1 MADIDELLAPRLE
14 ARPNIPCFLVG
25 HSMGGGIA
33 LTYALQGSHR
43 DKLAGTIVW
52 SPMLELADK
61 PLMLVVGAGKLGAK
75 LFPNRQMIQ
84 KLPAEYM
91 SRDPAVCEEFAND
104 PVGHSFMPDE

>member
-1 MADIDELLAPRLE
+1 MADIDELLASRLE

-52 SPMLELADK
+52 SPMLQLADK
-61 PLMLVVGAGKLGAK
+61 PLGIMVSAGKFGAK
-75 LFPNRQMIQ
+75 FLPNRQMVQ
-84 KLPAEYM
+84 KLPPAYM
-91 SRDPAVCEEFAND
+91 SRDKGVCDDFAND
-104 PVGHSFMPDE
+104 PVR